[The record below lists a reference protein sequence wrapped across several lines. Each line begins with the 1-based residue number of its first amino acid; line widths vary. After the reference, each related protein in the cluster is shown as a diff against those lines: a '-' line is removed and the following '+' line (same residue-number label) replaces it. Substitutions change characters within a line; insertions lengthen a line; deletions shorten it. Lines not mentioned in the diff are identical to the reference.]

1 MKSTDSWH
9 CYLAHGLRLRSAIEL
24 PLPPSAPLDSSRPPD
39 VVIRYGDVPAAL
51 RQPIAKRR
59 LTSVGRRGFWEATRS
74 AFLMDVENAGRF
86 HVEGGREVRL
96 RPNAS
101 LDEVGQ
107 LLVRVLLPLLLQQ
120 RGLTTLHASAVA
132 TSAGAVLFLGPSGAG
147 KSSLASALT
156 ELGHPLLGDDLMA
169 LEKTADGRTKVLPA
183 APQTKLR
190 PDAAEHLGLH
200 TKGRGKACAAG
211 KFYFQS
217 RPFPF
222 DALASAHRL
231 SAGDGTCA
239 NPQSP
244 CRPPCTRSGQGVRHR
259 TAVRSRRLPG
269 APPCTHT
276 SESTWTEW
284 AAGRGPPNISWKWR
298 SGRPCIASPDQLGH
312 WKSAGLRP
320 QSPCIWPMRGLRKRL
335 KEAQRR

>member
-190 PDAAEHLGLH
+190 PDAAEHLGLRP
-200 TKGRGKACAAG
+200 KVLGKACAAG
-211 KFYFQS
+211 KLYVQS
-217 RPFPF
+217 ARFHSTPLPLRAAYLLETAPAPTPNPLAGPLAPAPAKEFAIEPLSAL
-222 DALASAHRL
+222 DAFRALSLHTYKRIYLDRMGRWARTTEHLMEVAKRTSLHRL
-231 SAGDGTCA
+231 T
-239 NPQSP
+239 
-244 CRPPCTRSGQGVRHR
+244 RPAQP
-259 TAVRSRRLPG
+259 L
-269 APPCTHT
+269 
-276 SESTWTEW
+276 E
-284 AAGRGPPNISWKWR
+284 I
-298 SGRPCIASPDQLGH
+298 
-312 WKSAGLRP
+312 
-320 QSPCIWPMRGLRKRL
+320 RGLAAAVAMHL
-335 KEAQRR
+335 ADAGASQAT